1 MNGPTGIA
9 SSEWT
14 LTLPTSPVPLDSPDE
29 LGACCAVNIGAN
41 RALAQK
47 KTTMRLLRI
56 AVLPAFEYDILFIRP
71 IDNLRINVTTNA
83 VNIKLSPLSK

>member
-1 MNGPTGIA
+1 
-9 SSEWT
+9 
-14 LTLPTSPVPLDSPDE
+14 
-29 LGACCAVNIGAN
+29 
-41 RALAQK
+41 
-47 KTTMRLLRI
+47 MRLLRI